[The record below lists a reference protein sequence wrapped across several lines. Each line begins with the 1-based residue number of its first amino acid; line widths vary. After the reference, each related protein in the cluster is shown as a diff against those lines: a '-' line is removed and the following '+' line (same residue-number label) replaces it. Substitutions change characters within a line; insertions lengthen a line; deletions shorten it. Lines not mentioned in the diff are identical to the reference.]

1 MSEDKNTLKTGT
13 TTIGVVCKDCVI
25 LAADKRA
32 TAGYMVSNTDMKK
45 IIQINDRFAIT
56 IAGVVSDIQMVT
68 KVIKA
73 QIALKENQTNRNAT
87 TKEVANMVAGIL
99 YNLIRTP
106 SIMPGIAHFILAGYD
121 KEVSLYDLSP
131 DGSTIKIETF
141 MSSGSG
147 SVYALGTLE
156 NDYKEGMTQK
166 EGIGL
171 VKRAI
176 NASLKR
182 DTMSGNGFDIAVIT
196 KEGFKFVESQKI
208 NTGIY

>member
-32 TAGYMVSNTDMKK
+32 TAGYMVANTDMKK
-45 IIQINDRFAIT
+45 ITQINDRFAIT

-68 KVIKA
+68 KVIRA
-73 QIALKENQTNRNAT
+73 QVALKENQTNRNAT

-106 SIMPGIAHFILAGYD
+106 SMMPGIAHFILAGCD
-121 KEVSLYDLSP
+121 KDVSLYDLSP
-131 DGSTIKIETF
+131 DGSTIKIGTF

-147 SVYALGTLE
+147 NVYALGTLE
-156 NDYKEGMTQK
+156 NDYKKGMSQK
-166 EGIGL
+166 EGVELI
-171 VKRAI
+171 KKAI

-182 DTMSGNGFDIAVIT
+182 DAMTGNGFDIAVIN
-196 KEGFKFVESQKI
+196 KDGFKFVESQTI